1 MKILWWTPASPLAP
15 TGYGRVTKN
24 MALQLEKMGYE
35 VHILVAGG
43 QRHGNFTVDGL
54 RIYSNPIGAMN
65 VEYAVRL
72 FKKLQADVCIYH
84 GDFWPYASSM
94 EDAGGE
100 MPLILYSPIDH
111 WPVTEMELKVIRKA
125 KMLVTLSRCGVQWVK
140 DGGCRNVAYGPHGC
154 DLSIYHPGSI
164 SEARKSLDWP
174 GDKFIYLTVATNKG
188 DRKNHSGLLRAYK
201 GLLGRRPE
209 LRAKTLLVIHT
220 YPFRDE
226 VNEEGY
232 DLMNIAMSLGLHGNV
247 LFPDPLAY
255 LEGVS
260 DAQMAMMYQAAD
272 VHVLPSKTEG
282 FGLPLIE
289 AGACGKASI
298 TTRFSAMQEIVGP
311 WGLLIDTA
319 DLEVQQLLGYAWQS
333 IPSTKHLSTIMEY
346 AYDNPDD
353 IRQRGLDMLK
363 IVETEY
369 TWEKAASY
377 WPPIL
382 ERAL

>member
-1 MKILWWTPASPLAP
+1 
-15 TGYGRVTKN
+15 
-24 MALQLEKMGYE
+24 MARQLEKMGHE

-54 RIYSNPIGAMN
+54 RIYSNPVGAMN

-100 MPLILYSPIDH
+100 MPLILHSPIDH

-125 KMLVTLSRCGVQWVK
+125 KMLITLSRCGVQWVK
-140 DGGCRNVAYGPHGC
+140 DGGCENVAYGPHGC
-154 DLSIYHPGSI
+154 DLSIYHPDNFLD
-164 SEARKSLDWP
+164 ARKTLGWP
-174 GDKFIYLTVATNKG
+174 DDKFIYLTVATNKG
-188 DRKNHSGLLRAYK
+188 DRKNHAGMLRAYK
-201 GLLGRRPE
+201 SLLKRRPDARD
-209 LRAKTLLVIHT
+209 LTLLVIHT

-232 DLMNIAMSLGLHGNV
+232 DLMNIAISLGLQANV
-247 LFPDPLAY
+247 LFPDPLTY
-255 LEGVS
+255 LEGIS

-289 AGACGKASI
+289 AGACSLASI
-298 TTRFSAMQEIVGP
+298 TTRFASMPELVGNDG
-311 WGLLIDTA
+311 WLIDVV
-319 DLEVQQLLGYAWQS
+319 DMEVQQLLGYAWQS
-333 IPSTKHLSTIMEY
+333 IPSTAHLSTLLEY
-346 AYDNPDD
+346 VYDHPDEL
-353 IRQRGLDMLK
+353 RECGRRMRRK
-363 IVETEY
+363 VETGF

-377 WPPIL
+377 WGPIL
-382 ERAL
+382 EKAL